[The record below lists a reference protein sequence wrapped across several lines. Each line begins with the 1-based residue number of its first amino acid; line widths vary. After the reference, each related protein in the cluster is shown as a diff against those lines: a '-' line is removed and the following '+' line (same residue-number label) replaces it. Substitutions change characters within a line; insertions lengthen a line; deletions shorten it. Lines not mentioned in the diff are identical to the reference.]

1 MRRQSTPRG
10 RRAERVLHQM
20 HQNCYSANAYRVSR
34 AFYRVRG
41 TLRFGHQV
49 DGSDRRT
56 LTTSFGSHFF
66 DLIVVHEE
74 LLVSDWTTRLAK
86 HSEGLSFS
94 YNVSFQ
100 RVSNDKVTSN
110 TDILPAQLNRRL

>member
-1 MRRQSTPRG
+1 MPTDSKLYWCDAQLDYIAS
-10 RRAERVLHQM
+10 M
-20 HQNCYSANAYRVSR
+20 N
-34 AFYRVRG
+34 
-41 TLRFGHQV
+41 V

-74 LLVSDWTTRLAK
+74 LLVSDWTTRLAQ

-110 TDILPAQLNRRL
+110 TDILPAQCNRRL